1 MRIKVGN
8 VFYTAHL
15 TVKRFTFFQS
25 IAYTT
30 LACFLCI
37 VIYTFIIINLIFS
50 CYRNIFG
57 FLLPL
62 VDFCVA
68 FKCKNNAHFIWICLW
83 HLYVPL
89 CSTCSACQGVA
100 SKLHVHITS
109 RRVTVSLSDSK
120 SRVYATLP
128 RMICLRNAIAMKLCS
143 FMSLLS
149 ASTFEQLKVRCKLQR
164 FFVAKIEREK
174 ELLRI

>member
-25 IAYTT
+25 IAHIT
-30 LACFLCI
+30 LACFLYI
-37 VIYTFIIINLIFS
+37 VIYTFIIINLFS

-120 SRVYATLP
+120 SRVYATLS

-149 ASTFEQLKVRCKLQR
+149 ASTFEQLKVRVSHK
-164 FFVAKIEREK
+164 VAKVFCSKDRERE
-174 ELLRI
+174 RIA